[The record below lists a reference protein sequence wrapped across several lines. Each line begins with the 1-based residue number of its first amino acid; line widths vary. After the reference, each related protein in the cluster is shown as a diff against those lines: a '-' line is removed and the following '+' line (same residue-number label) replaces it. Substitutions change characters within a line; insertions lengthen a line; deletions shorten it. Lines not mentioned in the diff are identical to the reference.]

1 MIVGALKSF
10 LGIESLPQPAQQL
23 LLKTVGSFALL
34 DVVWNLSAA
43 FYVLFVIDMVGIEQ
57 LGILIAISFLIQ
69 AVLDYPSGVIGDW
82 IGQRWILL
90 IGYSLEAFAFSILVI
105 ADSFPSLLIVYVLR
119 AVAVSQ
125 QSGAIET
132 WLDNNYKLAANE
144 ADPQRKIY
152 KFFIGRRM
160 MLGTIL
166 HGIATVFG
174 GIYAMIFFRRAVFM
188 IQVIGWVLTAI
199 LFFSIVKDFPGIER
213 PKKSLR
219 SYFSLLREGIQFVFT
234 SRILLLFIIGLCI
247 GEGLAIIW
255 YELILFPVYFGY
267 TGSDGG
273 VGILRF
279 IILAIGTVLT
289 YYAAKIA
296 TKVRITRI
304 PWLRLVDTVF
314 FFWGIA
320 LLTLF
325 FPIENNTFNP
335 LAIIVLI
342 INYSAIWFFYQIG
355 NIIAQQLFLDYV
367 PDRNRN
373 SIYSLIPTL
382 LLIITAPGAII
393 GASLIKNF
401 GFSVTA
407 FLLGVMGLA
416 SVTFYYF
423 AVHSLPEETQARS

>member
-1 MIVGALKSF
+1 MIVRALKSF
-10 LGIESLPQPAQQL
+10 LGIDPLPEPAQQL
-23 LLKTVGSFALL
+23 LLKTVGSFILY
-34 DVVWNLSAA
+34 DTVWSLSTA
-43 FYVLFVIDMVGIEQ
+43 FYVLFVIDTVGIEQ
-57 LGILIAISFLIQ
+57 LGILLAISFLIQ
-69 AVLDYPSGVIGDW
+69 AIFDYPSGVIGDW

-90 IGYSLEAFAFSILVI
+90 VGFFLEALAFGILTI
-105 ADSFPSLLIVYVLR
+105 ADSFPSLLLVYVIR
-119 AVAVSQ
+119 AIAFSQ

-132 WLDNNYKLAANE
+132 WLDNNYKLATNE

-152 KFFIGRRM
+152 KFFMGRRM
-160 MLGTIL
+160 MFGTMVY
-166 HGIATVFG
+166 GIATVLG
-174 GIYAMIFFRRAVFM
+174 GIYAMISSRRDVFL
-188 IQVIGWVLTAI
+188 IQVIGWILTAL
-199 LFFSIVKDFPGIER
+199 LFFYIIKDFPGIER

-219 SYFSLLREGIQFVFT
+219 NYFSLLREGIQFVLT

-247 GEGLAIIW
+247 GEGLAALW

-279 IILAIGTVLT
+279 VILIIGTLLT

-296 TKVRITRI
+296 TRVKIIRI

-325 FPIENNTFNP
+325 FPIKYNTYTP

-355 NIIAQQLFLDYV
+355 NIIAQQFFLDYV

-382 LLIITAPGAII
+382 LLLITAPGAVI

-401 GFSVTA
+401 GYSVTA
-407 FLLGVMGLA
+407 FILGGMGLVA
-416 SVTFYYF
+416 VAFYYF
-423 AVHSLPEETQARS
+423 SVRLIPEKNL